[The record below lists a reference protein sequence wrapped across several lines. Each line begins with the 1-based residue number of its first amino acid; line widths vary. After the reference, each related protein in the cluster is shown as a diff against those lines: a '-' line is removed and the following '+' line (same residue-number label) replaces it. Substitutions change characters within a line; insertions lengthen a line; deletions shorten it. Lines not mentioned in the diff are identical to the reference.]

1 MRKSTLPLPEKSSE
15 AETVPRLD
23 ALASILPVER
33 REALATLLTDEDVA
47 TLKHLV
53 ETGMGANT
61 LRALASDLAYLEAW
75 ARAATGAPLPWPVP
89 EALVLKFLA
98 HHLWDPVK
106 RESDPEHG
114 MPEAV
119 ALALRSSGQLRVEGP
134 HAPATVERRLASWRT
149 LHRWRGLEGP
159 FTSPT
164 LRSAWRLAVRA
175 NPRPRQRKSARAVT
189 KDVLTE
195 LLKTCHG
202 GKLVDLRDRALLLMA
217 FASGGRR
224 RSEMAGLRVEQLHE
238 EVPVPAD
245 PLDPMSPRLPCL
257 SIQLGRT
264 KTSDADEDARVLLVG
279 SPVEALRAWMKVAG
293 ITKGALFRPIDR
305 WDNIDICA
313 LTPQA
318 VNQILKQRCAK
329 AGLDPKLFSAHGLR
343 SGYLTEAGRAGVSLP
358 EAMQQSQHRSVQ
370 QAARYYND
378 AERWLGKAARI
389 LE

>member
-1 MRKSTLPLPEKSSE
+1 MRKSSPPLPEKSDE
-15 AETVPRLD
+15 AGTVPRLD
-23 ALASILPVER
+23 ALASILPAER
-33 REALATLLTDEDVA
+33 REALATLLTDADVE

-53 ETGMGANT
+53 EMGMGANT
-61 LRALASDLAYLEAW
+61 LRALASDCAYLEAW
-75 ARAATGAPLPWPVP
+75 AKAATGAPLPWPVP

-98 HHLWDPVK
+98 HHLWDPVQ
-106 RESDPEHG
+106 RETDPEHG

-119 ALALRSSGQLRVEGP
+119 ALVLRASGQLRVQGP
-134 HAPATVERRLASWRT
+134 HASATVERRLASWRT

-175 NPRPRQRKSARAVT
+175 NPRPRQRKSATAVT

-202 GKLVDLRDRALLLMA
+202 GKLVDLRDRALLLVA

-224 RSEMAGLRVEQLHE
+224 RSEVAALRVEQLHE

-245 PLDPMSPRLPCL
+245 SADPASSRLPCL
-257 SIQLGRT
+257 SITLGRT

-279 SPVEALRAWMKVAG
+279 SPVEALRAWMNAAG
-293 ITKGALFRPIDR
+293 ISKGALFRPIDR
-305 WDNIDICA
+305 WNNIDTCA
-313 LTPQA
+313 LRPQA

-343 SGYLTEAGRAGVSLP
+343 SGYLTEAAKAGVSLP

-378 AERWLGKAARI
+378 AEHRLGRAARLI
-389 LE
+389 E